1 MNFSNLILPSVG
13 SGIVE
18 GRAISIGD
26 LKTALDKSYSKTKIK
41 SGFGDFEVDSN
52 LTTKETQVY
61 NNPKTGQVLV
71 VHRGTQ
77 GLRDVFTDIAY
88 TATGY
93 KGKRFKDAN
102 KIQKLAEKKYGA
114 ENVSTLGHSLGSLVS
129 SDVGSNSKE
138 IINYNKPIIQWS
150 KKRDNEY
157 NVSTQNDPFSWF
169 HKPKKSDNHIKI
181 ESKTVDP
188 IHEHSIHRLNNLD
201 ENLMIG
207 EGIKKMKISEL
218 KQAIKRHNRQSTKK
232 IKGYGKMKK
241 QELRTKLMDI
251 YC

>member
-1 MNFSNLILPSVG
+1 MNFSDLILPSIG
-13 SGIVE
+13 TGIVE

-114 ENVSTLGHSLGSLVS
+114 ENVSTLGSSLGSLVS

-169 HKPKKSDNHIKI
+169 HKPKKSYQNRFKDCRSNTRAQHSS
-181 ESKTVDP
+181 SK
-188 IHEHSIHRLNNLD
+188 
-201 ENLMIG
+201 
-207 EGIKKMKISEL
+207 
-218 KQAIKRHNRQSTKK
+218 
-232 IKGYGKMKK
+232 
-241 QELRTKLMDI
+241 
-251 YC
+251 

>member
-1 MNFSNLILPSVG
+1 MNFSNLILPSIG
-13 SGIVE
+13 TGMVE

-71 VHRGTQ
+71 VHRGTL

-138 IINYNKPIIQWS
+138 IINYNKPIIHW
-150 KKRDNEY
+150 
-157 NVSTQNDPFSWF
+157 
-169 HKPKKSDNHIKI
+169 
-181 ESKTVDP
+181 
-188 IHEHSIHRLNNLD
+188 
-201 ENLMIG
+201 
-207 EGIKKMKISEL
+207 
-218 KQAIKRHNRQSTKK
+218 
-232 IKGYGKMKK
+232 
-241 QELRTKLMDI
+241 
-251 YC
+251 